1 MVSSHTKRLIEN
13 IVKEVLAP
21 AEDLTVAEWAD
32 KYRILSRES
41 AAEAGKWDT
50 NRTPY
55 MKEILMCI
63 TDIETKKITM
73 MCSAQIGKTEMLLN
87 VLGRYMHLDPCPIL
101 FVQPTV
107 DDAKSFSKER
117 VEPMIRDTT
126 ILKKLISKTNKRE
139 EGTVQEKMFP
149 GGYVRFVFTGSGSA
163 SELASRPI
171 RITLLDEIDRFPLSA
186 RKEGDPV
193 KLAERRTNN
202 FYDSKNIRVS
212 TPTDDATSKIQL
224 LYLASSQEEWCLPCP
239 FCGEY
244 QPLDFEQMK
253 YLDLEEPELECKFC
267 GHSSQEKEWKSKRQL
282 NGKWIA
288 KFPVEKE
295 HRGFHL
301 NALASPWVTWKEI
314 VKEFLEVKD
323 DDFQYRT
330 FMNTVLGKTFS
341 VNLEAAMD
349 YEAIYETREDYG
361 AELHDDVVILT
372 AGVDVQDNRL
382 EVEVVGWGY
391 EYESYGIM
399 YRDFPGDPGKEEVWQ
414 QLDTFLKKKFYFKN
428 KKYLT
433 IAATLIDSG
442 GHHTGSVY
450 KYVYKKEKRGIYAIK
465 GQGAWGVNILN
476 GFRKT
481 TKKGA
486 PQINLLSLGV
496 NALKDLTYSRLSIL
510 KGAGKCHF
518 PKASTQ
524 GYGIDYFKGLTA
536 EVKVKKS
543 TPRGMKIAWEILD
556 GRRNEPLDLRNY
568 NTAAIELIPI
578 DLHDKKY
585 NRKGARK

>member
-41 AAEAGKWDT
+41 TAEAGKWDT

-149 GGYVRFVFTGSGSA
+149 GGYVRFVGANSPSG
-163 SELASRPI
+163 LASRPI

-314 VKEFLEVKD
+314 VKEFLEVKN

-361 AELHDDVVILT
+361 AELHDDVIILT

-428 KKYLT
+428 KKYLM

-510 KGAGKCHF
+510 EGAGKCHF

>member
-149 GGYVRFVFTGSGSA
+149 GGYVRFVGANSPSG
-163 SELASRPI
+163 LASRPI

-239 FCGEY
+239 VCGEY
-244 QPLDFEQMK
+244 QPLDFEQIK

-282 NGKWIA
+282 NGKWTA
-288 KFPVEKE
+288 KFPGEKE

-361 AELHDDVVILT
+361 AELHDDVIILT

-428 KKYLT
+428 KKYLM

-510 KGAGKCHF
+510 EGAGKCHF

>member
-149 GGYVRFVFTGSGSA
+149 GGYVRFVGANSPSG
-163 SELASRPI
+163 LASRPI

-239 FCGEY
+239 VCGEY

-510 KGAGKCHF
+510 EGAGKCHF

>member
-149 GGYVRFVFTGSGSA
+149 GGYVRFVGANSPSG
-163 SELASRPI
+163 LASRPI

-301 NALASPWVTWKEI
+301 NALSSPWVTWKEI

-391 EYESYGIM
+391 EYESYGII

-428 KKYLT
+428 KKYLM

-510 KGAGKCHF
+510 EGAGKCHF

>member
-149 GGYVRFVFTGSGSA
+149 GGYVRFVGANSPSG
-163 SELASRPI
+163 LASRPI

-212 TPTDDATSKIQL
+212 TPTDDATSKIQ
-224 LYLASSQEEWCLPCP
+224 
-239 FCGEY
+239 
-244 QPLDFEQMK
+244 
-253 YLDLEEPELECKFC
+253 
-267 GHSSQEKEWKSKRQL
+267 
-282 NGKWIA
+282 
-288 KFPVEKE
+288 
-295 HRGFHL
+295 
-301 NALASPWVTWKEI
+301 
-314 VKEFLEVKD
+314 
-323 DDFQYRT
+323 
-330 FMNTVLGKTFS
+330 
-341 VNLEAAMD
+341 
-349 YEAIYETREDYG
+349 
-361 AELHDDVVILT
+361 
-372 AGVDVQDNRL
+372 
-382 EVEVVGWGY
+382 
-391 EYESYGIM
+391 
-399 YRDFPGDPGKEEVWQ
+399 
-414 QLDTFLKKKFYFKN
+414 
-428 KKYLT
+428 
-433 IAATLIDSG
+433 
-442 GHHTGSVY
+442 
-450 KYVYKKEKRGIYAIK
+450 
-465 GQGAWGVNILN
+465 
-476 GFRKT
+476 
-481 TKKGA
+481 
-486 PQINLLSLGV
+486 
-496 NALKDLTYSRLSIL
+496 
-510 KGAGKCHF
+510 
-518 PKASTQ
+518 
-524 GYGIDYFKGLTA
+524 
-536 EVKVKKS
+536 
-543 TPRGMKIAWEILD
+543 
-556 GRRNEPLDLRNY
+556 
-568 NTAAIELIPI
+568 
-578 DLHDKKY
+578 
-585 NRKGARK
+585 

>member
-1 MVSSHTKRLIEN
+1 MVSSHTKKLIEN

-126 ILKKLISKTNKRE
+126 ILKKLISKTNRRE
-139 EGTVQEKMFP
+139 EGTVQEKMFS
-149 GGYVRFVFTGSGSA
+149 GGYVRFVGANSPSG
-163 SELASRPI
+163 LASRPI

-239 FCGEY
+239 VCGEY

-314 VKEFLEVKD
+314 IKEFLEVKD

-361 AELHDDVVILT
+361 AELHDDVIILT

-428 KKYLT
+428 KKYLM

-510 KGAGKCHF
+510 EGAGKCHF

>member
-149 GGYVRFVFTGSGSA
+149 GGYVRFVGANSPSG
-163 SELASRPI
+163 LASRPI

-314 VKEFLEVKD
+314 VKEFLEVKN

-361 AELHDDVVILT
+361 AELHDDVIILT

-510 KGAGKCHF
+510 EGAGKCHF

>member
-149 GGYVRFVFTGSGSA
+149 GGYVRFVGANSPSG
-163 SELASRPI
+163 LASSPI

-510 KGAGKCHF
+510 EGAGKCHF

>member
-149 GGYVRFVFTGSGSA
+149 GGYVRFVGANSPSG
-163 SELASRPI
+163 LASRPI

-349 YEAIYETREDYG
+349 YEAIYETREDYE

-510 KGAGKCHF
+510 EGAGKCHF

>member
-149 GGYVRFVFTGSGSA
+149 GGYVRFVGANSPSG
-163 SELASRPI
+163 LASRPI

-239 FCGEY
+239 VCGEY
-244 QPLDFEQMK
+244 QPLDFEQIK

-510 KGAGKCHF
+510 EGAGKCHF

>member
-1 MVSSHTKRLIEN
+1 MVSSHTKKLIEN

-126 ILKKLISKTNKRE
+126 ILKKLISKTNRRE

-149 GGYVRFVFTGSGSA
+149 SGYVRFVGANSPSG
-163 SELASRPI
+163 LASRPI

-428 KKYLT
+428 KKYLM

-510 KGAGKCHF
+510 EGAGKCHF

>member
-149 GGYVRFVFTGSGSA
+149 GGYVRFVGANSPSG
-163 SELASRPI
+163 LASRPI

-510 KGAGKCHF
+510 EGAGKCHF

>member
-101 FVQPTV
+101 FVQQTV

-149 GGYVRFVFTGSGSA
+149 GGYVRFVGANSPSG
-163 SELASRPI
+163 LASRPI

-510 KGAGKCHF
+510 EGAGKCHF